1 MVMTPLVC
9 PVDATRLE
17 LTPRM
22 VKPLQPE
29 LKPLALSNS
38 EEFSAKSC

>member
-1 MVMTPLVC
+1 MTPLVC
-9 PVDATRLE
+9 PVDATCLE

-22 VKPLQPE
+22 VKPLHPE